1 MTVQPIKDNNQIRVM
16 LQYLERNGNMRD
28 PLLLKFGL
36 NTGLRI
42 KDILGLKVKY
52 LFNGGGEL
60 KEYLDLFES
69 KTIKRRNRVL
79 KKIRLNSKI
88 RPVLTEYVEYYELK
102 DDDYLFFSFNDP
114 SRAIDRIRAYVILR
128 KAAVYAGVENFGTHS
143 MRKTLAYNVYTKTK
157 DLALVMKM
165 LNHKDPDHTLRY
177 IGVDQHNIDSA
188 YEEFAVD
195 YE

>member
-1 MTVQPIKDNNQIRVM
+1 M
-16 LQYLERNGNMRD
+16 LQYLERKGNMRD

-88 RPVLTEYVEYYELK
+88 RPVLAEYVEYYELE

-128 KAAVYAGVENFGTHS
+128 QAAVHAGVENFGTHS

-188 YEEFAVD
+188 YEEFAVE

>member
-1 MTVQPIKDNNQIRVM
+1 MTVQPIKDNDQITIM
-16 LQYLERNGNMRD
+16 LQFLERKGNMRD

-42 KDILGLKVKY
+42 KDILKMKVKH
-52 LFNGGGEL
+52 LFNGSGEL

-69 KTIKRRNRVL
+69 KTIKRKNRVL
-79 KKIRLNSKI
+79 KKIKLNSKI
-88 RPVLTEYVEYYELK
+88 RPALIEYVQYYELIN
-102 DDDYLFFSFNDP
+102 DDYLFFSLKSP
-114 SRAIDRIRAYVILR
+114 SIPIDRVRAYVILHE
-128 KAAVYAGVENFGTHS
+128 AATFAGVENFGTHS
-143 MRKTLAYNVYTKTK
+143 MRKTLAYNVYAKTK

-177 IGVDQHNIDSA
+177 IGLDQHNIDSA
-188 YEEFAVD
+188 YEEFAID

>member
-16 LQYLERNGNMRD
+16 LQFLERKGNMRD

-88 RPVLTEYVEYYELK
+88 RPVLAEYVEYYELE
-102 DDDYLFFSFNDP
+102 DDDYLFFSFKDP

-128 KAAVYAGVENFGTHS
+128 QAAVYAGVENFGTHS

-188 YEEFAVD
+188 YEEFAVE

>member
-1 MTVQPIKDNNQIRVM
+1 M
-16 LQYLERNGNMRD
+16 LQFLERKGNMRD

-88 RPVLTEYVEYYELK
+88 RPVLAEYVEYYELE
-102 DDDYLFFSFNDP
+102 DDDYLFFSFKDP

-128 KAAVYAGVENFGTHS
+128 QAAVYAGVENFGTHS

-188 YEEFAVD
+188 YEEFAVE